1 MAAPSI
7 TLGAGQVLITN
18 STSVLGIY
26 SLDNNVQFGT
36 VALVNDLSDK
46 VTVNDSVMYD
56 KDKVQS
62 TLIYGSTLYLLIDEK
77 YISGIETDLP

>member
-26 SLDNNVQFGT
+26 SLDNKVQFGT

-56 KDKVQS
+56 KDNVQS

>member
-26 SLDNNVQFGT
+26 SLDNKVQFGT

>member
-1 MAAPSI
+1 MAAPAI

-26 SLDNNVQFGT
+26 SVDNKVQFGT